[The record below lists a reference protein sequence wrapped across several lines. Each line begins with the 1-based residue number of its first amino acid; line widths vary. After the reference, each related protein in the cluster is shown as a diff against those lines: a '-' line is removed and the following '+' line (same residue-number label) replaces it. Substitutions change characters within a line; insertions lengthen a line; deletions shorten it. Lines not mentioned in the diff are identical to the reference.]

1 MSASQAPSIDAAAFQ
16 LAAALDQYERDVA
29 HLLASWLDVD
39 RYHAVTGHV
48 DRIRSFASV
57 LPQVSVPWVELLI
70 AHSELMHS
78 LWRLRFA
85 QDGTDRGMPAGVL
98 ARHAATVSAMRMH
111 CLRLLAS
118 EGRRPA

>member
-1 MSASQAPSIDAAAFQ
+1 MSAFQAPSIDAVAFQ

-29 HLLASWLDVD
+29 RLVESWLDVD
-39 RYHAVTGHV
+39 LYHAVTGHV
-48 DRIRSFASV
+48 SRVRSFASA

-70 AHSELMHS
+70 AHSELVHA

-85 QDGTDRGMPAGVL
+85 QDGTDRGMPADVL
-98 ARHAATVSAMRMH
+98 ARHAASVAAMRTH

-118 EGRRPA
+118 EGRRPG